1 MSAPSPPD
9 VELALY
15 TRAGC
20 HLCVQMKREIARA
33 DGALLDRLREID
45 VDSDPVLAARYGESV
60 PVLAIDG
67 RVAFKVRL
75 TAPELL
81 QKLERARRERARD
94 VRPR

>member
-1 MSAPSPPD
+1 
-9 VELALY
+9 
-15 TRAGC
+15 
-20 HLCVQMKREIARA
+20 MKREIARA

>member
-20 HLCVQMKREIARA
+20 HLCVQMK
-33 DGALLDRLREID
+33 REID

-75 TAPELL
+75 TAQTLAKGP
-81 QKLERARRERARD
+81 
-94 VRPR
+94 